1 MAMKNLC
8 ALVLL
13 VTAMTITGCAEKKP
27 AAPPAPP
34 APAAGTEAPATDATT
49 TPATPP
55 AETK

>member
-1 MAMKNLC
+1 MKNLC

-34 APAAGTEAPATDATT
+34 APAAGTEAPATDATA

>member
-1 MAMKNLC
+1 MKNLC

-34 APAAGTEAPATDATT
+34 APAADPAAASRCAERDSGD
-49 TPATPP
+49 PASRD
-55 AETK
+55 EVS

>member
-1 MAMKNLC
+1 MKNLC

-34 APAAGTEAPATDATT
+34 APAADPAAAPEA